1 MWWALNWTRI
11 AFEINPPL
19 KNKLSSKKIEFF
31 LPIYEEI
38 LSQFAANLILH
49 LPAEDAKITAIECYE
64 QYQFDPCFYH
74 SFYNPEADSEAI
86 KSRQDP
92 VQVRNTLLLF
102 FRVFQKNPN
111 WKIRLRHKFFPIFGS
126 KASLIFSE
134 RKLGKLIAR

>member
-1 MWWALNWTRI
+1 M
-11 AFEINPPL
+11 
-19 KNKLSSKKIEFF
+19 KKIRFYGLGILLAGVSAPNPF

-49 LPAEDAKITAIECYE
+49 LPAENAKITAIECYE

-102 FRVFQKNPN
+102 FEIKKKFNLSSGSGSEINLWIQFQSRCGY
-111 WKIRLRHKFFPIFGS
+111 WVSSRD
-126 KASLIFSE
+126 
-134 RKLGKLIAR
+134 AR